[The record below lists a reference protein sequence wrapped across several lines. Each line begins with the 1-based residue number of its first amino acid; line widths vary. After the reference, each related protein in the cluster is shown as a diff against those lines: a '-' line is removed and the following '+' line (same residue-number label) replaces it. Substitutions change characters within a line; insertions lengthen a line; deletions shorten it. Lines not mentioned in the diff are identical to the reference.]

1 MSPARQPLMPCFD
14 KTSSIN
20 DSSAIAAILKN
31 MATRNNTL
39 AYATVAVGAARGL
52 VDYAMTHG
60 ASREELL
67 QRANLTHASLDD
79 QDGRLPF
86 DAYAALMHAAQDLCA
101 DPALALHYAAAVHLA
116 EISIVGLIGN
126 ASQTM
131 LEAFG
136 QLQRYGRL
144 VVDVDVGAQERFEF
158 ARRHDGLWVVDH
170 RPHPNLFPELTEAT
184 FARMIHGT
192 KQFGKTP
199 FALEIHVTHPA
210 PAYRAEYARVLGAPT
225 KFNAAW
231 NAMRIDETWLTNRI
245 TSQQK
250 YVFGV
255 LSKHAEEL
263 LSELDAEKTARGEVE
278 RLLMTVL
285 HKGEVTIEAIAAMLG
300 TSRQTLYRRLKTEGV
315 TFEHVLD
322 DLRRRLALNY
332 LDAGK
337 TSINEI
343 AYLVGFSDAATFS
356 RAFKRWTG
364 LSPRAA
370 RAEKR

>member
-1 MSPARQPLMPCFD
+1 MTLRNTPL
-14 KTSSIN
+14 
-20 DSSAIAAILKN
+20 AH
-31 MATRNNTL
+31 
-39 AYATVAVGAARGL
+39 ATVAVGAARGL
-52 VDYAMTHG
+52 VDYAIARGTT
-60 ASREELL
+60 REDLL
-67 QRANLTHASLDD
+67 GRANLAHASLDD

-86 DAYAALMHAAQDLCA
+86 DAYVALMRAAQDLCA
-101 DPALALHYAAAVHLA
+101 DRALALHYAESVNLA
-116 EISIVGLIGN
+116 DISIVGLIGN

-144 VVDVDVGAQERFEF
+144 VVDVDVGPKERFELV
-158 ARRHDGLWVVDH
+158 RRDAGLWVVDH

-184 FARMIHGT
+184 FARMICGT

-199 FALEIHVTHPA
+199 FALEVHVTHPA
-210 PAYRAEYARVLGAPT
+210 PSYRAEYARVLGAPT
-225 KFNAAW
+225 KFNMPS
-231 NAMRIDETWLTNRI
+231 NAMRIDEAWLTHRI
-245 TSQQK
+245 ALQPQ

-263 LSELDAEKTARGEVE
+263 LSELDAERTARGEVE
-278 RLLMTVL
+278 RLLMPVL
-285 HKGEVTIEAIAAMLG
+285 HKGDVTIDAIATTLG
-300 TSRQTLYRRLKTEGV
+300 VSRQTLYRRLKAEDI

-332 LDAGK
+332 LNARK

>member
-1 MSPARQPLMPCFD
+1 M
-14 KTSSIN
+14 
-20 DSSAIAAILKN
+20 LKN
-31 MATRNNTL
+31 MAPRNNPL
-39 AYATVAVGAARGL
+39 AHATVAIGAARGL
-52 VDYAMTHG
+52 VDYAVARG

-67 QRANLTHASLDD
+67 QRANLAHASLDD

-101 DPALALHYAAAVHLA
+101 DPALALHYAAAVNLA
-116 EISIVGLIGN
+116 DISIVGLIGN

-144 VVDVDVGAQERFEF
+144 VVDVDVGAKERFELV
-158 ARRHDGLWVVDH
+158 RRDDGLWVVDH

-184 FARMIHGT
+184 FARMIYGT

-199 FALEIHVTHPA
+199 FVLEVHVTHAA
-210 PAYRAEYARVLGAPT
+210 PAYRAEYGRVLGAPT
-225 KFNAAW
+225 KFNAPW
-231 NAMRIDETWLTNRI
+231 NAMRIDEAWLTYRI
-245 TSQQK
+245 ALQPK

-255 LSKHAEEL
+255 LNKHAEEL
-263 LSELDAEKTARGEVE
+263 LSELDTERTARSEVE
-278 RLLMTVL
+278 RLLMPVL
-285 HKGEVTIEAIAAMLG
+285 HKGEVTVDAIATMLG
-300 TSRQTLYRRLKTEGV
+300 ISRQTLYRRLKMEGV
-315 TFEHVLD
+315 TFGHVLD

-337 TSINEI
+337 ASINEI

-370 RAEKR
+370 RAEKH